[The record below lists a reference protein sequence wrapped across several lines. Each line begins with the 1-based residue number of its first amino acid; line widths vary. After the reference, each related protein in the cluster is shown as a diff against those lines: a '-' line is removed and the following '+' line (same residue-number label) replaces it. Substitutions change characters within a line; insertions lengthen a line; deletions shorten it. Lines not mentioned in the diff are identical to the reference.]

1 MQTAYHAANAA
12 DAQMVCDVLRQEGVE
27 CHILGEHLQGA
38 VGELPAHYMVRVQV
52 PVAHLERARALIA
65 EWESAAPV
73 LDDEF
78 DVGPAS
84 DATDA

>member
-1 MQTAYHAANAA
+1 MQTAYHAANLT
-12 DAQMVCDVLRQEGVE
+12 DAHMVCHVLRQEGVE
-27 CHILGEHLQGA
+27 CHILGEFLQGG
-38 VGELPAHYMVRVQV
+38 VGELPAHSMVRVQV

-73 LDDEF
+73 LDDAF